1 MPLFQKLA
9 RNCALK
15 AEASQSL
22 ANISTQK
29 TITKL
34 LTFIHSKSSDPMTVR
49 KLSFTVLFALVSFA
63 LSAQE
68 AAPTGTY
75 RSFSPAD
82 SWELGLDLG
91 TPFVVG
97 DVDSKFPGF
106 GGGLHV
112 RKSLDHIF
120 SVRFNANY
128 FKAENED
135 EGTTPRTSEMSW
147 LSGSGQLVVALN
159 NFRFNKP
166 HRKILVNGFVGLGV
180 NNYSTEFSNITQ
192 NDPTVTNELEGTTN
206 AHLELGANISFRVSP
221 RFNISLEHTVYSVFG
236 KNADLLDSDANVGR
250 DVTTYRDIVH
260 FPHVSLNYNL
270 GGTDKNGLKKSEP
283 LYWANPM
290 SMVSDAITAL
300 EARPVYD
307 PTDTDGDGI
316 IDAIDDEDNS
326 PAGARVDT
334 KGVTLDSDGDKVP
347 DYKDK
352 EPYSPPGFTVNADGV
367 AQTPKYTT
375 EAEVNR
381 IVDAKIAAIKFPEPP
396 TNDWFFPSVNFGDNR
411 YDLRYSEYEK
421 LYQVATVLK
430 QNPNIKVVAIGNT
443 DRRGPE
449 GYNNV
454 LSYNRAKAAI
464 EFLVSQH
471 GIARDRLILNWA
483 GESSALIP
491 VNGSNAANRRV
502 EFRVAKGE
510 TEMGRP
516 EGPEAGKGGKFQGNK
531 DAGY

>member
-1 MPLFQKLA
+1 
-9 RNCALK
+9 
-15 AEASQSL
+15 
-22 ANISTQK
+22 
-29 TITKL
+29 
-34 LTFIHSKSSDPMTVR
+34 MTVR
-49 KLSFTVLFALVSFA
+49 KLSSALLFALVSFA

-68 AAPTGTY
+68 TTPTGTY

-82 SWELGLDLG
+82 QWELGVDLG
-91 TPFVVG
+91 LPFIVG

-120 SVRFNANY
+120 SLRFGANY
-128 FKAENED
+128 FQTKNEEDVRSSEN
-135 EGTTPRTSEMSW
+135 TW
-147 LSGSGQLVVALN
+147 ISGNAQLVVAVN

-166 HRKILVNGFVGLGV
+166 HRKLLVNVFAGLGV
-180 NNYSTEFSNITQ
+180 DNYSTEFRNIAQADGT
-192 NDPTVTNELEGTTN
+192 TSGELDGTTN
-206 AHLELGANISFRVSP
+206 GHFEVGLGLAYRIGP
-221 RFNISLEHTVYSVFG
+221 RFNIGLEHTLYSVFG
-236 KNADLLDSDANVGR
+236 GNADLLDSDENVDR
-250 DVTTYRDIVH
+250 SVTTYRDIIH
-260 FPHVSLNYNL
+260 FPHLSLNFNL
-270 GGTDKNGLKKSEP
+270 GGTDKKTGLKKSEP

-290 SMVSDAITAL
+290 GMVGDAITAL

-334 KGVTLDSDGDKVP
+334 KGVTMDSDADKVP

-352 EPYSPPGFTVNADGV
+352 EPFSPPGYSVDANGIAQGV
-367 AQTPKYTT
+367 PKYTT
-375 EAEVNR
+375 ETDVNR
-381 IVDAKIAAIKFPEPP
+381 IVDAKIAAIKFPEPK
-396 TNDWFFPSVNFGDNR
+396 TNDWFFPNVNFADNSYAVR
-411 YDLRYSEYEK
+411 FSEYEK

-430 QNPNIKVVAIGNT
+430 QNPSIKVVVVGNT
-443 DRRGPE
+443 DRRGSE

-464 EFLVSQH
+464 DFLVSQH
-471 GIARDRLILNWA
+471 GIDRNRLILNWA
-483 GESSALIP
+483 GEGNAIVP
-491 VNGSNAANRRV
+491 VNGSNATNRRA

-516 EGPEAGKGGKFQGNK
+516 EGPEAGKGGKIQGNK

>member
-1 MPLFQKLA
+1 
-9 RNCALK
+9 
-15 AEASQSL
+15 
-22 ANISTQK
+22 
-29 TITKL
+29 
-34 LTFIHSKSSDPMTVR
+34 MTVR
-49 KLSFTVLFALVSFA
+49 KLTFAVLFALVSCA

-68 AAPTGTY
+68 GAPTGTY

-82 SWELGLDLG
+82 QWEVGVDLGL
-91 TPFVVG
+91 PFIVG

-112 RKSLDHIF
+112 RKSFDHIF
-120 SVRFNANY
+120 SIRPHFE
-128 FKAENED
+128 FIKAKNEQD
-135 EGTTPRTSEMSW
+135 VRTSDNTW
-147 LSGSGQLVVALN
+147 ISGGAQLVVALN

-166 HRKILVNGFVGLGV
+166 VRKILINGFVGLGFDS
-180 NNYSTEFSNITQ
+180 YKTKYENIAQADGADTGES
-192 NDPTVTNELEGTTN
+192 DSRSN
-206 AHLELGANISFRVSP
+206 AHIELGANISFRINP

-236 KNADLLDSDANVGR
+236 RNADLLDSDENVAR
-250 DVTTYRDIVH
+250 EVTTYRDILH
-260 FPHVSLNYNL
+260 YPHVSLNFNI
-270 GGTDKNGLKKSEP
+270 GGSDKNGVKKSEP

-290 SMVSDAITAL
+290 SQVSDAIAAL

-316 IDAIDDEDNS
+316 IDAIDEEDNS

-334 KGVTLDSDGDKVP
+334 KGVTLDSDGDKVA

-352 EPYSPPGFTVNADGV
+352 EPFSPPNYAVDAQGV
-367 AQTPKYTT
+367 AQGLPKYTT
-375 EAEVNR
+375 ERDVMR
-381 IVDAKIAAIKFPEPP
+381 IVTEEIAKIPKP
-396 TNDWFFPSVNFGDNR
+396 TFENNWFFPNVNFGDNR

-421 LYQVATVLK
+421 LYQVASVLK
-430 QNPNIKVVAIGNT
+430 QNPTLKVVAIGNT

-464 EFLVSQH
+464 DFLVSQY

-483 GESSALIP
+483 GEATALIP
-491 VNGSNAANRRV
+491 VNGPNAANRRV

-510 TEMGRP
+510 TEMARP
-516 EGPEAGKGGKFQGNK
+516 EGPEAGKGNFKGNK

>member
-1 MPLFQKLA
+1 
-9 RNCALK
+9 
-15 AEASQSL
+15 
-22 ANISTQK
+22 
-29 TITKL
+29 
-34 LTFIHSKSSDPMTVR
+34 MTVR
-49 KLSFTVLFALVSFA
+49 KLTFAVLFALVSFA

-68 AAPTGTY
+68 TAPTGTY

-82 SWELGLDLG
+82 QWELGVNLG
-91 TPFVVG
+91 LPFVAG

-106 GGGLHV
+106 GGGLHL

-120 SVRFNANY
+120 SVRFHGE
-128 FKAENED
+128 FLKAKNEQ
-135 EGTTPRTSEMSW
+135 GSQASLQTSENTW
-147 LSGSGQLVVALN
+147 LSGGGQLVVALN

-166 HRKILVNGFVGLGV
+166 VRKLLVNGFVGLGLD
-180 NNYSTEFSNITQ
+180 NYKTKFDNITQ
-192 NDPTVTNELEGTTN
+192 SDGSKTGELKSSTN
-206 AHLELGANISFRVSP
+206 AQMEMGIGISYRINP

-236 KNADLLDSDANVGR
+236 KRADLLDSDQNVDGK
-250 DVTTYRDIVH
+250 VTSYRDILH
-260 FPHVSLNYNL
+260 FPHLSLNFNL
-270 GGTDKNGLKKSEP
+270 GGSDKNGLKKSEP

-290 SMVSDAITAL
+290 SMVSDAISAL

-316 IDAIDDEDNS
+316 IDAIDEEDNS
-326 PAGARVDT
+326 PVGARVDT

-352 EPYSPPGFTVNADGV
+352 EPFSPPGYSVDAMGV
-367 AQTPKYTT
+367 AQGLPKYTT
-375 EAEVNR
+375 EEQVNR
-381 IVDAKIAAIKFPEPP
+381 IVKDEIAKIKFPEYEG
-396 TNDWFFPSVNFGDNR
+396 NWFFPNVNFGDNR
-411 YDLRYSEYEK
+411 YDIRYSEYEQ

-430 QNPNIKVVAIGNT
+430 QNPSLKVVAIGNT
-443 DRRGPE
+443 DRRGSE

-464 EFLVSQH
+464 DFLVSQH

-483 GESSALIP
+483 GEGNALIP
-491 VNGSNAANRRV
+491 VNGPSAANRRV

-510 TEMGRP
+510 TEMARP
-516 EGPEAGKGGKFQGNK
+516 EGPEAGKGGKFKGNK

>member
-1 MPLFQKLA
+1 
-9 RNCALK
+9 
-15 AEASQSL
+15 
-22 ANISTQK
+22 
-29 TITKL
+29 
-34 LTFIHSKSSDPMTVR
+34 MTVR
-49 KLSFTVLFALVSFA
+49 KLTFAVLFALVSFA

-68 AAPTGTY
+68 GAPTGTY

-82 SWELGLDLG
+82 QWELGVNLG
-91 TPFVVG
+91 LPFVVG

-120 SVRFNANY
+120 SLRFHGEY
-128 FKAENED
+128 LKTKNEQD
-135 EGTTPRTSEMSW
+135 IRTSENSW
-147 LSGSGQLVVALN
+147 ISGGGQLVVALN

-166 HRKILVNGFVGLGV
+166 VRKFLVNAFVGLGIDSYKTKYE
-180 NNYSTEFSNITQ
+180 NIAQFDGTDSGESDSRST
-192 NDPTVTNELEGTTN
+192 
-206 AHLELGANISFRVSP
+206 AHMELGLGLSYRINPRV
-221 RFNISLEHTVYSVFG
+221 NISLEHTVYSVFG
-236 KNADLLDSDANVGR
+236 RNADLLDSDENVAR
-250 DVTTYRDIVH
+250 DVTTYRDILH
-260 FPHVSLNYNL
+260 FPHLSLNFNL
-270 GGTDKNGLKKSEP
+270 GGSDKNGLKKSEP

-316 IDAIDDEDNS
+316 IDAIDEEDNS
-326 PAGARVDT
+326 PTGARVDT
-334 KGVTLDSDGDKVP
+334 KGVTLDSDADKVP

-352 EPYSPPGFTVNADGV
+352 EPYSPPGYSVDGMGV
-367 AQTPKYTT
+367 AQGLPKYTT
-375 EAEVNR
+375 ESDVNR
-381 IVDAKIAAIKFPEPP
+381 IVKDEIAKIKFPTYES
-396 TNDWFFPSVNFGDNR
+396 NWFFPNVNFNDNR
-411 YDLRYSEYEK
+411 YDVRYSEYEK

-430 QNPNIKVVAIGNT
+430 QNPSLKVVAIGNT

-464 EFLVSQH
+464 DFLVSQH

-483 GESSALIP
+483 GEATALIP
-491 VNGSNAANRRV
+491 VNGANAANRRV

-510 TEMGRP
+510 TEMARP
-516 EGPEAGKGGKFQGNK
+516 EGPEAGKGSFKGNK